1 MAERLK
7 GVRSQRETTHFC
19 PWQLVSKN
27 NQTIDFPLGCQNTP
41 AFLQSLSG
49 CGFVVSTFDRS
60 RLRLKWRERSL
71 DRLHS
76 CTRPHIQ
83 AYIVVVVLTVFFGM
97 ACNNIPVKTTE
108 RSTVKIDQETS
119 REQAGKSSPALCY
132 SPCIILYSGM
142 CF

>member
-19 PWQLVSKN
+19 PWQLFSKN

-49 CGFVVSTFDRS
+49 CGFVVLTFDRS
-60 RLRLKWRERSL
+60 RLRLKRRERSL

-76 CTRPHIQ
+76 CTRPH
-83 AYIVVVVLTVFFGM
+83 IVVVVLTVFFGM